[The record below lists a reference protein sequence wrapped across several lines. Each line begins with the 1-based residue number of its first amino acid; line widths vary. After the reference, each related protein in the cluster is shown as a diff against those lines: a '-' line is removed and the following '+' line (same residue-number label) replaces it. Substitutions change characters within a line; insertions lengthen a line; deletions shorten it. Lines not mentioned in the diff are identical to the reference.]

1 MKFVLLIIFS
11 VIVSQYAGAQY
22 LPETI
27 QSSFTLQSERQ
38 KLKKSLHERTIQQSF
53 SLSPDSTNE
62 HRYQSAFWAISQFMI
77 SDSSVMEG
85 FRKTFAAYPSLEK
98 ETRRSFLE
106 ALYTINP
113 KQFQGE
119 VQQILVTEDQP
130 KLFSM
135 AALFLFRNNKGYKFR
150 ILENM
155 DRRFP
160 GFADNMILSALRNH
174 ILNINEQTR
183 QSIPDLQILFA
194 SQQKKGIKTI
204 YSFQRWNRDYTGLA
218 IIQEADGRFARD
230 TAGRLIAVRQLA
242 RSGSNLPYF
251 ITNGNT
257 PQGIFSIQGIETSHN
272 NFIGPTPNL
281 QMMMPF
287 EGNWQNYFHQ
297 PADSLNT
304 TLSYTQLLPV
314 AWQSYYPMQEAFIAG
329 KAGRTE
335 IIAHGTTIDPEY
347 FQGQPFYP
355 ISPTL
360 GCLCAEELWNANT
373 GRLALS
379 EQLKLVNTF
388 LRTPGNKGFL
398 LVINLDDQQQS
409 VSEKELEKI
418 VLAFEKN
425 YTAKL
430 PVTYSN

>member
-1 MKFVLLIIFS
+1 
-11 VIVSQYAGAQY
+11 
-22 LPETI
+22 
-27 QSSFTLQSERQ
+27 
-38 KLKKSLHERTIQQSF
+38 
-53 SLSPDSTNE
+53 
-62 HRYQSAFWAISQFMI
+62 
-77 SDSSVMEG
+77 VMRG
-85 FRKTFAAYPSLEK
+85 FKKTFAVYPSLEK

-113 KQFQGE
+113 KQFQRE
-119 VQQILVTEDQP
+119 VQQILLTEQEP

-135 AALFLFRNNKGYKFR
+135 AALFLFRNNIGYKFR
-150 ILENM
+150 ILENI

-160 GFADNMILSALRNH
+160 EQKENTILLALVNYLSH
-174 ILNINEQTR
+174 NNDQVQKPLPEI
-183 QSIPDLQILFA
+183 QILFA

-218 IIQEADGRFARD
+218 IIQEADGKFARD
-230 TAGRLIAVRQLA
+230 SAGRLIAVRQLA

-257 PQGIFSIQGIETSHN
+257 PQGIFSIQGIESSHN

-281 QMMMPF
+281 QMLMPF
-287 EGNWQNYFHQ
+287 EGNWQNYFQ
-297 PADSLNT
+297 NQADSLNNQLT
-304 TLSYTQLLPV
+304 YTQLLPA
-314 AWQSYYPMQEAFIAG
+314 AWQSYFPMQEAFIAG

-347 FQGQPFYP
+347 FYGKPFYP

-373 GRLALS
+373 GKLALS

-388 LRTPGNKGFL
+388 LRTSGNKGFL
-398 LVINLDDQQQS
+398 MVINLDNQQQS

-418 VLAFEKN
+418 VAVFEKN
-425 YTAKL
+425 YKAKL
-430 PVTYSN
+430 PVSQTD

>member
-1 MKFVLLIIFS
+1 MKFVLLILFS
-11 VIVSQYAGAQY
+11 VICCITTYAQY
-22 LPETI
+22 MPETI
-27 QSSFTLQSERQ
+27 QSSFTLQSERL
-38 KLKKSLHERTIQQSF
+38 KLKKTLYERTIQQSF
-53 SLSPDSTNE
+53 SVSPDSTNE
-62 HRYQSAFWAISQFMI
+62 YRYQSAFWAISQFMV
-77 SDSSVMEG
+77 SDSSVMRG
-85 FRKTFAAYPSLEK
+85 FKKTFAVYPSLEK

-113 KQFQGE
+113 KQFQRE
-119 VQQILVTEDQP
+119 VQQILLTEQEP

-135 AALFLFRNNKGYKFR
+135 AALFLFRNNIGYKFR
-150 ILENM
+150 ILENI

-160 GFADNMILSALRNH
+160 EQKENTILLALVNYLSH
-174 ILNINEQTR
+174 NNDQVQKPLPEI
-183 QSIPDLQILFA
+183 QILFA

-218 IIQEADGRFARD
+218 IIQEADGKFARD
-230 TAGRLIAVRQLA
+230 SAGRLIAVRQLA

-257 PQGIFSIQGIETSHN
+257 PQGIFSIQGIESSHN

-281 QMMMPF
+281 QMLMPF
-287 EGNWQNYFHQ
+287 EGNWQNYFQ
-297 PADSLNT
+297 NQADSLNNQLT
-304 TLSYTQLLPV
+304 YTQLLPA
-314 AWQSYYPMQEAFIAG
+314 AWQSYFPMQEAFIAG

-347 FQGQPFYP
+347 FYGKPFYP

-373 GRLALS
+373 GKLALS

-388 LRTPGNKGFL
+388 LRTSGNKGFL
-398 LVINLDDQQQS
+398 MVINLDNQQQS

-418 VLAFEKN
+418 VAVFEKN
-425 YTAKL
+425 YKAKL
-430 PVTYSN
+430 PVSQTD

>member
-1 MKFVLLIIFS
+1 MKFVLLILFS
-11 VIVSQYAGAQY
+11 VIICSTIDAQF

-27 QSSFTLQSERQ
+27 QSSFTLQSERL
-38 KLKKSLHERTIQQSF
+38 KLKKTLYERTIHESF
-53 SLSPDSTNE
+53 SHRPDSTNE
-62 HRYQSAFWAISQFMI
+62 HRYQSAFWAIAQFMVA
-77 SDSSVMEG
+77 DSSVIEG
-85 FRKTFAAYPSLEK
+85 FRKTFVAYPSLEK

-113 KQFQGE
+113 TQFQRE
-119 VQQILVTEDQP
+119 VQQILQTEQEP
-130 KLFSM
+130 KIFSM
-135 AALFLFRNNKGYKFR
+135 AALFLYRNNSGYKFR

-160 GFADNMILSALRNH
+160 EYKEHTILLALEKYLSN
-174 ILNINEQTR
+174 NNDQVQKAVPE
-183 QSIPDLQILFA
+183 LQILFA

-218 IIQEADGRFARD
+218 IIQEANGKFARD
-230 TAGRLIAVRQLA
+230 AEGRLITVRQLA
-242 RSGSNLPYF
+242 RSGSSLPYF

-257 PQGIFSIQGIETSHN
+257 PQGIFRIHGIDTSHN

-281 QMMMPF
+281 QMTMPF
-287 EGNWQNYFHQ
+287 EGSWQHYFQKQ
-297 PADSLNT
+297 PDSLDAQ
-304 TLSYTQLLPV
+304 LSYTQMLPE
-314 AWQSYYPMQEAFIAG
+314 AWQGYLPMQEAFIAG

-335 IIAHGTTIDPEY
+335 IIAHGTTIDPAY
-347 FQGQPFYP
+347 FYGKPFYP

-373 GRLALS
+373 GKLALS

-388 LRTPGNKGFL
+388 LRSPGSSGYL
-398 LVINLDDQQQS
+398 MVINLDNQQKS
-409 VSEKELEKI
+409 ISDIELEKI
-418 VLAFEKN
+418 VAVYEKN

-430 PVTYSN
+430 SCTN

>member
-1 MKFVLLIIFS
+1 MKFVFLILFS
-11 VIVSQYAGAQY
+11 VVFCITTQAQF

-27 QSSFTLQSERQ
+27 QSSFTLQSERN
-38 KLKKSLHERTIQQSF
+38 KLKKTLYERTIQQSF
-53 SLSPDSTNE
+53 SLNPDSTNE
-62 HRYQSAFWAISQFMI
+62 YRYQSAFWAISQFMVA
-77 SDSSVMEG
+77 DSSVIEG
-85 FRKTFAAYPSLEK
+85 FRKTFAAYPSLVK

-113 KQFQGE
+113 KQFQRE
-119 VQQILVTEDQP
+119 VQQILLTEQEP

-135 AALFLFRNNKGYKFR
+135 AALFLFRNNNGYKFR
-150 ILENM
+150 ILENI
-155 DRRFP
+155 DRRFSDQKENTILLALEDYLSNYNNQVQKQLP
-160 GFADNMILSALRNH
+160 G
-174 ILNINEQTR
+174 
-183 QSIPDLQILFA
+183 LQILFA

-218 IIQEADGRFARD
+218 IIQEANGKFARD

-257 PQGIFSIQGIETSHN
+257 PQGIFSIQGIDTSHN

-281 QMMMPF
+281 QMIMPF
-287 EGNWQNYFHQ
+287 ESKWEYYFQ
-297 PADSLNT
+297 QAADSSNLQK
-304 TLSYTQLLPV
+304 SYTELLPE
-314 AWQSYYPMQEAFIAG
+314 AWHSYNPMQEAFIAG

-347 FQGQPFYP
+347 FYGQTFYP

-373 GRLALS
+373 GKLALS

-388 LRTPGNKGFL
+388 LRSPGSRGYL
-398 LVINLDDQQQS
+398 MVINLDNQQKS
-409 VSEKELEKI
+409 MSEKELEKI
-418 VLAFEKN
+418 VAQFEKN
-425 YTAKL
+425 YSA
-430 PVTYSN
+430 N

>member
-11 VIVSQYAGAQY
+11 VITSQNTSAQF

-38 KLKKSLHERTIQQSF
+38 KLKKSLYERTIQQSF
-53 SLSPDSTNE
+53 SSSPDSTNE
-62 HRYQSAFWAISQFMI
+62 HRYQSAFWAISQFMV
-77 SDSSVMEG
+77 SDSSVMDG
-85 FRKTFAAYPSLEK
+85 FKKTFAAYPSLEK

-113 KQFQGE
+113 KQFQNE
-119 VQQILVTEDQP
+119 VQQILVTEEQP
-130 KLFSM
+130 KIFSM

-150 ILENM
+150 ILENI

-160 GFADNMILSALRNH
+160 GYADNIILTALRNY
-174 ILNINEQTR
+174 ILNINEQV
-183 QSIPDLQILFA
+183 QQPIPDLPLLFA
-194 SQQKKGIKTI
+194 SQEKKGIKTI
-204 YSFQRWNRDYTGLA
+204 YSFQRWNRDYNGLA
-218 IIQEADGRFARD
+218 IIQEADGKFARD
-230 TAGRLIAVRQLA
+230 SAGRLIAVRQLA

-287 EGNWQNYFHQ
+287 EGNWQNYFQ
-297 PADSLNT
+297 SQADSLNAQLT
-304 TLSYTQLLPV
+304 YTHLLPLE
-314 AWQSYYPMQEAFIAG
+314 WQSYFPMQEAFIAG

-347 FQGQPFYP
+347 FSGQPFYP

-373 GRLALS
+373 GKLALS
-379 EQLKLVNTF
+379 EQLKLVNTY
-388 LRTPGNKGFL
+388 LRSPGNKGFL
-398 LVINLDDQQQS
+398 MVINLDNQQQP
-409 VSEKELEKI
+409 VTEKELEKI
-418 VLAFEKN
+418 VALFEKGH
-425 YTAKL
+425 TAKISS
-430 PVTYSN
+430 TQTN

>member
-1 MKFVLLIIFS
+1 MKFVLLIFFS
-11 VIVSQYAGAQY
+11 VTVCHTAGAQF

-27 QSSFTLQSERQ
+27 QTSFTLQSERQ
-38 KLKKSLHERTIQQSF
+38 KLKKSLYERTIQQSF

-62 HRYQSAFWAISQFMI
+62 YRYQSAFWAISQFMI

-85 FRKTFAAYPSLEK
+85 FRKTFAVYPSLEK

-113 KQFQGE
+113 KQFQDE
-119 VQQILVTEDQP
+119 VQKILVTEEQP

-150 ILENM
+150 ILENL
-155 DRRFP
+155 DRRFT
-160 GFADNMILSALRNH
+160 GYADNTILSALRNY
-174 ILNINEQTR
+174 ILNINEQA
-183 QSIPDLQILFA
+183 QQPVPDMQILFA

-204 YSFQRWNRDYTGLA
+204 YSFQRWNRDYNGLA
-218 IIQEADGRFARD
+218 IIQEADGTFARD
-230 TAGRLIAVRQLA
+230 SSGRLISVRQLA

-272 NFIGPTPNL
+272 NFIGPTPNIQL
-281 QMMMPF
+281 MMPF
-287 EGNWQNYFHQ
+287 EGNWQNYFQ
-297 PADSLNT
+297 EQADSLNAQLT
-304 TLSYTQLLPV
+304 YTQLLPV
-314 AWQSYYPMQEAFIAG
+314 SWQSYAPMQEAFIAG

-347 FQGQPFYP
+347 FSAQPFYP

-388 LRTPGNKGFL
+388 LRTPGNKGYL
-398 LVINLDDQQQS
+398 MVINLDNQQQP

-418 VLAFEKN
+418 VAVFEKN
-425 YTAKL
+425 NNAKL
-430 PVTYSN
+430 TGSHTN